1 MALEVWGWTVEE
13 VHERLVA
20 HLMKSSYHG
29 LSGPDACAMSEAST
43 VLEKDCDPAWKR
55 ARKSPEPPTQPPPLR
70 ALGDGMQQQHPQAAE
85 QPPSDVSIVGEN
97 ISVRRVDF
105 QAIVDSLNRASL
117 AVRQAQR
124 LAGAASRAFADEA
137 ANLDNI
143 KSTLESILAS
153 TDIV

>member
-70 ALGDGMQQQHPQAAE
+70 ALGAAMQQQPAE
-85 QPPSDVSIVGEN
+85 QLPSDLSIVGEN

-117 AVRQAQR
+117 AVRHAQR
-124 LAGAASRAFADEA
+124 LAGAANRAFADEA

-143 KSTLESILAS
+143 KSTLECSLAS

>member
-1 MALEVWGWTVEE
+1 
-13 VHERLVA
+13 
-20 HLMKSSYHG
+20 MKSSYHG
-29 LSGPDACAMSEAST
+29 LSGPDACAMAEAST

-55 ARKSPEPPTQPPPLR
+55 ARKAPEPPTQPPPLR
-70 ALGDGMQQQHPQAAE
+70 ALGAAMQQQAAE
-85 QPPSDVSIVGEN
+85 QLPSDLSIVGEN

-124 LAGAASRAFADEA
+124 LAGAANRAFADEA

-153 TDIV
+153 TDVV